1 MTICKGRCGREAHPH
16 PYSDTPPPHT
26 HIFSGDSMLDRVGK
40 APASIPSNDAVEA
53 GAKGKG
59 SGALSD
65 HNPPQ
70 GRRHPA
76 LA

>member
-1 MTICKGRCGREAHPH
+1 
-16 PYSDTPPPHT
+16 
-26 HIFSGDSMLDRVGK
+26 MLDRVGK